1 MGLFGGLFGKNGK
14 RTDKVADFSSRNFS
28 IDICDDHFMINGTKL
43 DIPMHIDALTAV
55 LGKPRSVSFKTEEK
69 DRKFLENLHSEPV
82 TNRVNYTWD
91 AMGLMCYT
99 YNGKVVNT
107 FGICIQPQTNNARS
121 NPKELFE
128 GRITI
133 NGQPWL
139 PVVLAGKDCEV
150 MREVYLGSYLISAE
164 YTDFMQDDATRDE
177 TSFTGLEIQLK
188 YK

>member
-1 MGLFGGLFGKNGK
+1 MGLFGGLFRKKTEKASG
-14 RTDKVADFSSRNFS
+14 FSSKNYT
-28 IDICDDHFMINGTKL
+28 IDICDNYFVINGSKL
-43 DIPMHIDALTAV
+43 DLPIHIDALAAV
-55 LGKPRSVSFKTEEK
+55 LGKPRSVSFKTKKE
-69 DRKFLENLHSEPV
+69 DRKFLEDLHSEPV

-91 AMGLMCYT
+91 ELGLMCYT

-107 FGICIQPQTNNARS
+107 FGICIQPPTNNAQS
-121 NPKELFE
+121 NPKCLFE
-128 GRITI
+128 GRITM

-150 MREVYLGSYLISAE
+150 MREVYMGSYLISAE